1 MPTVLLVRHGQASYG
16 GPDYDVLSERG
27 RLQAERL
34 GADLARRGF
43 RAERVVSGRLARQ
56 RDTAAVL
63 GEYDVDPRWD
73 EYDADD
79 ILAHHS
85 ESTARLERPGARGAR
100 PAEPAGGGRCD
111 TSPGGWAPER
121 SPLSPREFQDVLEAA
136 LLAWVAAGAESP
148 CAETWPEFAAR
159 VAAGLDAA
167 AERPA
172 LVCTSGGAIAAAC
185 VGLLGL
191 PPETFV
197 ALNRV
202 TVNTGVTKVVRGR
215 SGTSLV
221 SFNEHAHL
229 EADRLVTYR

>member
-34 GADLARRGF
+34 AVDLARRGY
-43 RAERVVSGRLARQ
+43 RAERVLSGELARQ
-56 RDTAAVL
+56 RDTAAVF
-63 GEYDVDPRWD
+63 GEYAVDPRWD

-85 ESTARLERPGARGAR
+85 ESAARLERPGMV
-100 PAEPAGGGRCD
+100 
-111 TSPGGWAPER
+111 AP
-121 SPLSPREFQDVLEAA
+121 SPREFQDVLEAA
-136 LLAWVAAGAESP
+136 LLAWVAAGDASP
-148 CAETWPEFAAR
+148 CAETWPAFAAR

-167 AERPA
+167 AERPT

-185 VGLLGL
+185 VGLLGIA
-191 PPETFV
+191 PAAFV

-221 SFNEHAHL
+221 SFNEHGHL
-229 EADRLVTYR
+229 EADGLVTYR

>member
-1 MPTVLLVRHGQASYG
+1 MLLVRHGQASYG

-27 RLQAERL
+27 HAQAERL
-34 GADLARRGF
+34 SADLVRRGF
-43 RAERVVSGRLARQ
+43 AAERMVSGRLARQ

-63 GEYDVDPRWD
+63 GEFTVDARWD

-85 ESTARLERPGARGAR
+85 ETAARLERPGLVA
-100 PAEPAGGGRCD
+100 
-111 TSPGGWAPER
+111 
-121 SPLSPREFQDVLEAA
+121 LSPREFQDVLEAA
-136 LLAWVAAGAESP
+136 LLAWVAAGDASP
-148 CAETWPEFAAR
+148 CAETWPAFAGR
-159 VAAGLDAA
+159 VAAGLEAA
-167 AERPA
+167 TERPT

-185 VGLLGL
+185 VGLLGIA
-191 PPETFV
+191 PEAFV

-221 SFNEHAHL
+221 SFNEHGHL
-229 EADRLVTYR
+229 EADGLVTYR